1 MMLYPLVVASLMRKT
16 AAHFCAGCSSVV
28 NLKSAIVWTQFG
40 GNICP
45 LMEVDDGATSSGIG
59 VDGIGA

>member
-1 MMLYPLVVASLMRKT
+1 M
-16 AAHFCAGCSSVV
+16 

-45 LMEVDDGATSSGIG
+45 LMEADDGATSSGIG

>member
-1 MMLYPLVVASLMRKT
+1 MMLYPFVVASLLRKT
-16 AAHFCAGCSSVV
+16 GSHFSARCTSVV